1 MKAYESQLYVPFGT
15 KRTII
20 PITNSDMDNLSI
32 DLLNKTTTT
41 AINKGGIE
49 IQSEEL
55 VKASGDD
62 FEYFETSYRVLV
74 PLMDNIQAEVTSRN
88 SFEGNGW
95 ERIRNAV
102 LDSCMQYDSTIKLW
116 DATRKTSTL
125 YQNLP
130 HTIFYGNELSTA
142 NYFKLRRLEIP
153 VALKQARREFR
164 DTAQKFHG
172 VRADEN
178 LLKWQFDL
186 NRRRRLLKILR
197 IASFVLPK
205 SITKS
210 NSLNRHIRHSLQA
223 ELLKNV
229 ETNCNNMGL
238 VTAAED
244 YLFRD
249 VIRKFQEPT
258 ETNLP
263 LSFTTCYKTSLYAMK
278 PSTLIPATMLDSEPM
293 NGNIKKSAGVEF
305 NFIIQNLVTA
315 WVKKYDQ
322 VHDFSHHT
330 PMKTVL
336 PDNTDLDKIIVRRSN
351 SNWARMFRNEAGNLP
366 TQEEI
371 IKNEWKGKRNF
382 DEINLHS
389 SILRTRR
396 NATSTE
402 TAAK

>member
-1 MKAYESQLYVPFGT
+1 MKTYESQLYVPFGS

-20 PITNSDMDNLSI
+20 PISNSAMDNLSI
-32 DLLNKTTTT
+32 DLLNKTTT
-41 AINKGGIE
+41 IPIRKGGIE

-55 VKASGDD
+55 LKAGGDD

-74 PLMDNIQAEVTSRN
+74 PLVDNIQAEVTSRN
-88 SFEGNGW
+88 SVGGNGW
-95 ERIRNAV
+95 ERIRNSV
-102 LDSCMQYDSTIKLW
+102 LDSCMNYDSTIKLW

-153 VALKQARREFR
+153 CTLKQARKEFR
-164 DTAQKFHG
+164 DISQKFHG
-172 VRADEN
+172 VRADES
-178 LLKWQFDL
+178 LLKWNFDA
-186 NRRRRLLKILR
+186 NKRRRLLKILR
-197 IASFVLPK
+197 IASFVIPK
-205 SITKS
+205 SVTKS
-210 NSLNRHIRHSLQA
+210 NSLNRHVRHSLQT

-244 YLFRD
+244 YSFRD
-249 VIRKFQEPT
+249 IIRKFQEPT
-258 ETNLP
+258 EVNLP

-278 PSTLIPATMLDSEPM
+278 PTTLIPATMFDSEPLDGSM
-293 NGNIKKSAGVEF
+293 KKSAGVEF
-305 NFIIQNLVTA
+305 NFIFQNLVSA

-322 VHDFSHHT
+322 IHDFSHHI

-336 PDNTDLDKIIVRRSN
+336 PENTNLDKIIVRRSS
-351 SNWARMFRNEAGNLP
+351 SNWARMLRNESGNLP

-371 IKNEWKGKRNF
+371 VKNRWKGRRNF
-382 DEINLHS
+382 DEIKLQS

-396 NATSTE
+396 NATTTE
-402 TAAK
+402 TAA